1 MSKNRI
7 DLRRDYRLS
16 SDQPAVATGVATWGG
31 SSRYARTNIQQ
42 SNSEAM
48 KERATARLFA
58 LSLGGIFFAVLAL
71 NAAFR

>member
-7 DLRRDYRLS
+7 NLRGDYWPS
-16 SDQPAVATGVATWGG
+16 SGQPAAVTGVAAWD
-31 SSRYARTNIQQ
+31 SSRSARTNIQQ

-58 LSLGGIFFAVLAL
+58 LSLGGVFFAALAL

>member
-7 DLRRDYRLS
+7 NLRADYRPS
-16 SDQPAVATGVATWGG
+16 SGQPDVVTGVATWDG
-31 SSRYARTNIQQ
+31 SRSAQTNIQQ
-42 SNSEAM
+42 SNSGAM
-48 KERATARLFA
+48 KETATARLFA

>member
-7 DLRRDYRLS
+7 NLRGDCRPS
-16 SDQPAVATGVATWGG
+16 SGHPAVVTGVATWR
-31 SSRYARTNIQQ
+31 SSRSARTNIQQ
-42 SNSEAM
+42 SNSGVM

>member
-7 DLRRDYRLS
+7 NLRGDYRPS
-16 SDQPAVATGVATWGG
+16 SGQSAVVTGVATWG
-31 SSRYARTNIQQ
+31 SSRSARTNIQQ

-48 KERATARLFA
+48 NERATARLFA

>member
-1 MSKNRI
+1 MSKNQI
-7 DLRRDYRLS
+7 DLRGNYRPS
-16 SDQPAVATGVATWGG
+16 SGQPAVATGVVTWG
-31 SSRYARTNIQQ
+31 SSRAARTNIQQ
-42 SNSEAM
+42 SNSGAM

>member
-7 DLRRDYRLS
+7 NLRENYRPS
-16 SDQPAVATGVATWGG
+16 SGQPTVVTGVATWG

-48 KERATARLFA
+48 KERATTRLFA